1 MQLISRFSKD
11 VSGNIGMIFSL
22 ATIPAVMMIGAGIDY
37 GRELTARAKLQN
49 AIDEAALSI
58 AQDTSQRSDG
68 ELQAWASAMITSS
81 MRVSGAPTNII
92 VSLHTING
100 EVKIDASATVEA
112 SVGRIF
118 GNESNKIHSTASVR
132 KRTGLKTDIYL
143 LLDNSASMG
152 LAATPQGRDK
162 LYSLTGCAFAC
173 HTPEGGQTI
182 SNLQVAQNNGILTR
196 LDVLRTSVTTLL
208 SRIDAGRSPL
218 DTIRVGITSFDD
230 NPVLQTPITTDLT
243 QARQYIQN
251 YQLGGNTLFSS
262 AMPTFGS
269 EVGTSG
275 DGTSSARKFALLVTD
290 GVQGKRDRS
299 IGFQPFDATLCD
311 QLKSRGVTMIVLNTE
326 YLPML
331 NEQPY
336 RDTVMPIQDKLA
348 PALQAC
354 ATPGFYFS
362 ALNQSDIEKAFDQIF
377 TSLTAQIFLTR

>member
-1 MQLISRFSKD
+1 MQLISRFRKD
-11 VSGNIGMIFSL
+11 VSGNVAMIFSL
-22 ATIPAVMMIGAGIDY
+22 ATIPAIMMIGAGIDY

-49 AIDEAALSI
+49 AIDEAALSV
-58 AQDTSQRSDG
+58 AQDTSQRSDS
-68 ELQAWASAMITSS
+68 ELQAWASAMIQSS
-81 MRVSGAPTNII
+81 LRINGAPTNIS
-92 VSLHTING
+92 VSLSTING
-100 EVKIDASATVEA
+100 QIKIDASATVEA

-118 GNESNKIHSTASVR
+118 GKESNTINSTASVR

-152 LAATPQGRDK
+152 LAATPQGRDQ
-162 LYSLTGCAFAC
+162 LYALTGCAFAC
-173 HTPEGGQTI
+173 HTPEGGQTV
-182 SNLQVAQNNGILTR
+182 SNLQVAQSHGILTR
-196 LDVLRTSVTTLL
+196 LDVLRSSVTTLL
-208 SRIDAGRSPL
+208 TRIDAGRSPL
-218 DTIRVGITSFDD
+218 DTVRVGITSFDD

-275 DGTSSARKFALLVTD
+275 DGTSTARKFALLVTD

-299 IGFQPFDATLCD
+299 IGFHPFDSTLCD
-311 QLKSRGVTMIVLNTE
+311 QIKSRGVTMIVLNTE

-336 RDTVMPIQDKLA
+336 RDTVMPIQNQLA

-354 ATPGFYFS
+354 ASPGFYFS
-362 ALNQSDIEKAFDQIF
+362 ALNQSDIENAFNQIF
-377 TSLTAQIFLTR
+377 SSLTAQIFLTR